1 MKKIISLLVAAG
13 WYVAIASAALGQ
25 DTTPRG
31 PSEWTGRNWLG
42 FCIQI
47 SVFILAIIGIYRLAM
62 SGGGE
67 VNDEIRM
74 RNDEGMTKPE

>member
-13 WYVAIASAALGQ
+13 WYLAIVFTVLGQ

-42 FCIQI
+42 FCILI
-47 SVFILAIIGIYRLAM
+47 SAFILAIIGIYRLAM
-62 SGGGE
+62 SGEGE
-67 VNDEIRM
+67 REGEGE
-74 RNDEGMTKPE
+74 RNDE

>member
-1 MKKIISLLVAAG
+1 MKNIISLLAAAG
-13 WYVAIASAALGQ
+13 WYVAIASTVLGQ

-62 SGGGE
+62 SGEGE
-67 VNDEIRM
+67 VDEKSETAPQ
-74 RNDEGMTKPE
+74 NKEYL